1 MSVSAYARM
10 QRNVEAPRQT
20 EYRLFAQVTAAL
32 LASRVAGT
40 TGARLVETL
49 DWNRR
54 LWSALA
60 TDCGMP
66 GNQLPQ
72 AVRAQII
79 SIALWV
85 SRYSSE
91 VVRGEGDINDLIE
104 VNRMI
109 MDGLA
114 AHSENVAADM
124 QAAASC
130 A

>member
-20 EYRLFAQVTAAL
+20 EYRLFAEVTAAL
-32 LASRVAGT
+32 LSARVQEM
-40 TGARLVETL
+40 TGVRLVETL

-60 TDCGMP
+60 TDCGIP

-72 AVRAQII
+72 TVRAQII

-91 VVRGEGDINDLIE
+91 VARGEGDINDLID

-114 AHSENVAADM
+114 VQVEPAACDAPVAVR
-124 QAAASC
+124 C